1 MRRFNHLVS
10 LAVQHRA
17 KSWKFALKH
26 FSFSKVTELSLLGGL
41 ATAKTST
48 ELHGCRARAGGSSLV
63 LTSWCL
69 PVGGSV
75 TLGLVT
81 TGPGGGSA
89 RWASVTT
96 RQGALEGGGDNLRG
110 KVKVVPQVLNALVC
124 KVPVIV
130 APGELLLHIPTG
142 LEASQSLDHL
152 QVGDRFELRVL
163 GGVEILLGH
172 HHSLLEEVL
181 VDGHTVLLGH
191 QHFSVLTL
199 LLLRS
204 VIKLE
209 SLITLL

>member
-1 MRRFNHLVS
+1 MRRFNHFGIACSATWGQKMAICPV
-10 LAVQHRA
+10 A
-17 KSWKFALKH
+17 F
-26 FSFSKVTELSLLGGL
+26 FSSKVTELSLLGGL

-48 ELHGCRARAGGSSLV
+48 ELHGRRARASGSSLV
-63 LTSWCL
+63 LTSRCL
-69 PVGGSV
+69 PVSSSV

-81 TGPGGGSA
+81 TGPGGSSA

-110 KVKVVPQVLNALVC
+110 QVEVVPQVLNALVC

-142 LEASQSLDHL
+142 LKASKSLDHL

-191 QHFSVLTL
+191 QHLSVLTL
-199 LLLRS
+199 LLL
-204 VIKLE
+204 
-209 SLITLL
+209 